1 MYIPVDRETKFRL
14 PVPNE
19 DGDLREHRIVKCIAS
34 NREKIFMAIV
44 TSDCVYIWLAYPHLL
59 LCTLRI
65 SAGDVIERGT
75 LNKAYWN
82 YDSSHIVITTS
93 RNNLLIYK
101 VIVSSE
107 NCYNLI
113 DPPDVHFRR
122 SSQELFLRGPRPSL
136 SLFPSIVVNL
146 AAPASCCVPLREE
159 LFVCLRNGFIH
170 HISWDGQVRAEYSLK
185 LSGVPFAHDQLQS
198 KPDFVTDQTVH
209 VIDAVY
215 APLVGGYCIVLSDGR
230 AALLTSSDSRFH
242 PNSVLGVWALNM
254 KDATC
259 TDVNH
264 KFRLL
269 TFGCANGDVAAYHL
283 DDADGS
289 LVQTFRVA
297 LKVQNGPDVAN
308 RVGNVS
314 GMQVLTN
321 GGAFVAV
328 WSSKAPASNG
338 CASSNSQLPPTLAVF
353 TPFGTQT
360 WCSLESITDGNG
372 TSVSYTSVDWGPE
385 GYHLWLGRSDGLAI
399 LPMAR
404 SAALCNPVMDHTNHI
419 VLLCSSRI
427 LISSKREREGNAS
440 APHAVWSTLNP
451 PHEYI
456 ASNWPIRYAAVDQ
469 DSAKTLVV
477 AGLRGLAHCTLP
489 TGRWKIFG
497 NESHEA
503 SLMVTG
509 GVLIWGGTVGTA
521 CYDVDSTR
529 EQLRFYPLNKKLDN
543 RYASIH
549 ELECRVIMMS
559 LRSDALVTF
568 DIDGRIMMYHL
579 EKKGDS
585 ADEPIK
591 VLVDQIA
598 EIRVGDLVTHP
609 ACLVSIHLT
618 QLSLDSSASSFFTG
632 VDTVLINVSG
642 RLLTLN
648 PHKST
653 KDVEMDEPFQLNQ
666 PIMVAS
672 FVEQIWHYRAVTDEE
687 PKGLPHL
694 INALWINCG
703 SRGMRVW
710 LPLISAR
717 RGMTSQDTS
726 FISKRIM
733 LPFELDICPLVICSN
748 DCLAVGVESLPTSFY
763 SGSKRAAVLY
773 SLHRNSEVFAHH
785 ILRQL
790 LKRNLG
796 VFALEVAAAC
806 RGLPHFP
813 HSLELLL
820 HGVLEEEATSSEPI
834 PDPLLPRCVA
844 FIQEFPEFLRTV
856 AHCARKTELA
866 LWSSLFAVTGSPNDL
881 FEVCLRDSQLHTAA
895 SYLIVLQS
903 IESTQTSQ
911 EQALRLL
918 REALSAG
925 EWSIAKDMV
934 RFTRAIGLED
944 MDSPARTPPPSRTS
958 SRRHAASINSVAEAD
973 DLVFARFQAAG
984 RISKVRHSHADSR
997 ETNRKDS
1004 TGSSGKKAAARV
1016 ASNDNAPPSPT
1027 QANPV
1032 AEKMNAI
1039 LDGHAAHLL
1048 EEYCIRD
1055 LGFFVS
1061 ALDLDIYQV
1070 LSPAVRKSVH
1080 EFPLAL
1086 TRVHSQFSW
1095 PYPVAS
1101 KKMVD
1106 QLEKRLGSMRCSRS
1120 AISLNGPVLT
1130 ELTKSSKDSDITP
1143 TATVGSQEKSD
1154 LRAGSS
1160 SPSGDSTTIEFA
1172 HLLPVREN
1180 GNHIE
1185 ACSSTLG
1192 SPGSSMTQFFDTP
1205 DGRGANTSDW
1215 QGVTLLV
1222 GEHSSGGSADSL
1234 AQMSQLISWLSNA
1247 GCLDWVFILCV
1258 VSRDIVRLRAEINV
1272 ESVKKVGTEAF
1283 KHMMCGCGELLEWA
1297 TQNCLG
1303 YVSILRVFAAH
1314 LEIVAEAVGLS
1325 RKHFTKRT
1333 SSQDGGLHTNNK
1345 SPPFKLASPPSENSL
1360 RASRTMAGG
1369 PKLRETFGIPGR
1381 RGRERTVGTPACC
1394 IEGVCRLDFH
1404 YFIKYCMAETP
1415 QLVKGRADVKLKNA
1429 TMVGVEVKESKVTNI
1444 QAYSLLIG
1452 HLFVGD
1458 IIVAVNGVK
1467 ITNTDEFIKALNSKL
1482 PGVVAIEYLRDEM
1495 CTCDVKPLPAIKPGC
1510 ELFEVTITWRSGGTP
1525 IGLLIHRNFSGRV
1538 VVAMVES
1545 GCTASKVVK
1554 PGDVLVK
1561 VNDKELI
1568 MESINSSKRVS
1579 LTLERLTFLTAGTP
1593 PLPSPR
1599 QQGSSVP
1606 SSKVPD
1612 ASGLKSPIRRG
1623 SPNNF
1628 KLSAPPINTKVD
1640 VALPAD
1646 VLAILEANKNFF
1658 MVQCTLPPC
1667 LKKSKGSVSTAHLEV
1682 APVPHTE
1689 TSIPYDPSPK
1699 PLKVTPKREGPKDGR
1714 ATMRIRTRSFR
1725 QLAEEA
1731 DSAAH

>member
-1 MYIPVDRETKFRL
+1 
-14 PVPNE
+14 
-19 DGDLREHRIVKCIAS
+19 
-34 NREKIFMAIV
+34 
-44 TSDCVYIWLAYPHLL
+44 
-59 LCTLRI
+59 
-65 SAGDVIERGT
+65 
-75 LNKAYWN
+75 
-82 YDSSHIVITTS
+82 TS

-404 SAALCNPVMDHTNHI
+404 SAALCNPVM
-419 VLLCSSRI
+419 
-427 LISSKREREGNAS
+427 
-440 APHAVWSTLNP
+440 
-451 PHEYI
+451 
-456 ASNWPIRYAAVDQ
+456 
-469 DSAKTLVV
+469 
-477 AGLRGLAHCTLP
+477 
-489 TGRWKIFG
+489 
-497 NESHEA
+497 EA

-881 FEVCLRDSQLHTAA
+881 FEVCLRDGQLHTAA

-1055 LGFFVS
+1055 LGMLFNSF
-1061 ALDLDIYQV
+1061 
-1070 LSPAVRKSVH
+1070 
-1080 EFPLAL
+1080 
-1086 TRVHSQFSW
+1086 W
-1095 PYPVAS
+1095 
-1101 KKMVD
+1101 
-1106 QLEKRLGSMRCSRS
+1106 
-1120 AISLNGPVLT
+1120 N
-1130 ELTKSSKDSDITP
+1130 
-1143 TATVGSQEKSD
+1143 
-1154 LRAGSS
+1154 
-1160 SPSGDSTTIEFA
+1160 
-1172 HLLPVREN
+1172 LP
-1180 GNHIE
+1180 GM
-1185 ACSSTLG
+1185 
-1192 SPGSSMTQFFDTP
+1192 PGID
-1205 DGRGANTSDW
+1205 
-1215 QGVTLLV
+1215 
-1222 GEHSSGGSADSL
+1222 
-1234 AQMSQLISWLSNA
+1234 
-1247 GCLDWVFILCV
+1247 
-1258 VSRDIVRLRAEINV
+1258 
-1272 ESVKKVGTEAF
+1272 
-1283 KHMMCGCGELLEWA
+1283 
-1297 TQNCLG
+1297 
-1303 YVSILRVFAAH
+1303 Y
-1314 LEIVAEAVGLS
+1314 
-1325 RKHFTKRT
+1325 
-1333 SSQDGGLHTNNK
+1333 
-1345 SPPFKLASPPSENSL
+1345 
-1360 RASRTMAGG
+1360 
-1369 PKLRETFGIPGR
+1369 
-1381 RGRERTVGTPACC
+1381 
-1394 IEGVCRLDFH
+1394 
-1404 YFIKYCMAETP
+1404 
-1415 QLVKGRADVKLKNA
+1415 
-1429 TMVGVEVKESKVTNI
+1429 TNI
-1444 QAYSLLIG
+1444 
-1452 HLFVGD
+1452 
-1458 IIVAVNGVK
+1458 
-1467 ITNTDEFIKALNSKL
+1467 
-1482 PGVVAIEYLRDEM
+1482 
-1495 CTCDVKPLPAIKPGC
+1495 
-1510 ELFEVTITWRSGGTP
+1510 
-1525 IGLLIHRNFSGRV
+1525 
-1538 VVAMVES
+1538 
-1545 GCTASKVVK
+1545 
-1554 PGDVLVK
+1554 
-1561 VNDKELI
+1561 
-1568 MESINSSKRVS
+1568 
-1579 LTLERLTFLTAGTP
+1579 
-1593 PLPSPR
+1593 
-1599 QQGSSVP
+1599 
-1606 SSKVPD
+1606 
-1612 ASGLKSPIRRG
+1612 
-1623 SPNNF
+1623 
-1628 KLSAPPINTKVD
+1628 
-1640 VALPAD
+1640 
-1646 VLAILEANKNFF
+1646 
-1658 MVQCTLPPC
+1658 
-1667 LKKSKGSVSTAHLEV
+1667 
-1682 APVPHTE
+1682 
-1689 TSIPYDPSPK
+1689 
-1699 PLKVTPKREGPKDGR
+1699 
-1714 ATMRIRTRSFR
+1714 
-1725 QLAEEA
+1725 
-1731 DSAAH
+1731 

>member
-19 DGDLREHRIVKCIAS
+19 DGDLREHRVVKCIAS

-101 VIVSSE
+101 VLVSSE

-136 SLFPSIVVNL
+136 SLSPSIVVNL
-146 AAPASCCVPLREE
+146 AASATCCVPLREE

-170 HISWDGQVRAEYSLK
+170 HISWDGQVRAEYSIR
-185 LSGVPFAHDQLQS
+185 LSAVPFAHDQLQS
-198 KPDFVTDQTVH
+198 KPEFVTDQTVH

-242 PNSVLGVWALNM
+242 PNSILGVWALNM

-269 TFGCANGDVAAYHL
+269 TFGCVNGDVAAYHL

-308 RVGNVS
+308 RVGSVS
-314 GMQVLTN
+314 GIQVLTN

-328 WSSKAPASNG
+328 WSAKVLTSNG
-338 CASSNSQLPPTLAVF
+338 SETRTSQLPPTLAVF

-360 WCSLESITDGNG
+360 WCSLESITDSDGAP
-372 TSVSYTSVDWGPE
+372 SVSYTSVDWGPE

-404 SAALCNPVMDHTNHI
+404 SAALCNPIMVCLYTM
-419 VLLCSSRI
+419 L
-427 LISSKREREGNAS
+427 
-440 APHAVWSTLNP
+440 P
-451 PHEYI
+451 
-456 ASNWPIRYAAVDQ
+456 YAAVDQ
-469 DSAKTLVV
+469 DSVKTLVV

-489 TGRWKIFG
+489 AGRWKIFG

-509 GVLIWGGTVGTA
+509 GVMVWRGTVGTA
-521 CYDVDSTR
+521 CYDVDSSR
-529 EQLRFYPLNKKLDN
+529 EQLRFYPLSKKLDN
-543 RYASIH
+543 HYASFH
-549 ELECRVIMMS
+549 DLECRVIMMS
-559 LRSDALVTF
+559 SRSDALVTF

-579 EKKGDS
+579 WLKGDS
-585 ADEPIK
+585 GDDSHK
-591 VLVDQIA
+591 VCVDRIA

-618 QLSLDSSASSFFTG
+618 QLSLDSSATSFFTG

-648 PHKST
+648 PHKPT
-653 KDVEMDEPFQLNQ
+653 KEVESDEPFQLSQ

-703 SRGMRVW
+703 SRGMRV
-710 LPLISAR
+710 
-717 RGMTSQDTS
+717 
-726 FISKRIM
+726 
-733 LPFELDICPLVICSN
+733 
-748 DCLAVGVESLPTSFY
+748 
-763 SGSKRAAVLY
+763 
-773 SLHRNSEVFAHH
+773 FAHH

-806 RGLPHFP
+806 RDLPHFA

-881 FEVCLRDSQLHTAA
+881 FE
-895 SYLIVLQS
+895 
-903 IESTQTSQ
+903 
-911 EQALRLL
+911 QALRLL

-934 RFTRAIGLED
+934 RFTRAIGSED

-958 SRRHAASINSVAEAD
+958 SRRHAASVNSVAEAD

-997 ETNRKDS
+997 ETIRKDS
-1004 TGSSGKKAAARV
+1004 TGSSGRKTAARI
-1016 ASNDNAPPSPT
+1016 ASNDMAPPSPT
-1027 QANPV
+1027 QINPI

-1039 LDGHAAHLL
+1039 LDSHATHLL

-1055 LGFFVS
+1055 LGFFLS
-1061 ALDLDIYQV
+1061 ALDLDIPRV
-1070 LSPAVRKSVH
+1070 LSPAKRKPVQD
-1080 EFPLAL
+1080 FPLAL
-1086 TRVHSQFSW
+1086 TRLHSQFSW

-1101 KKMVD
+1101 KKVVD
-1106 QLEKRLGSMRCSRS
+1106 QLEKKFGSMRCSRS
-1120 AISLNGPVLT
+1120 TMSLNGAAVNDMARASHQVFP
-1130 ELTKSSKDSDITP
+1130 KA
-1143 TATVGSQEKSD
+1143 TADSQEKNDGRVS
-1154 LRAGSS
+1154 SS
-1160 SPSGDSTTIEFA
+1160 SPSGDSATIEDA
-1172 HLLPVREN
+1172 RLVPVREN
-1180 GNHIE
+1180 GNHFD
-1185 ACSSTLG
+1185 APCSTLG
-1192 SPGSSMTQFFDTP
+1192 SPCSSMTHFLDSP
-1205 DGRGANTSDW
+1205 DGRIISADDW

-1222 GEHSSGGSADSL
+1222 GENSSRGSEDSF
-1234 AQMSQLISWLSNA
+1234 AQMLQLMSWFSSA
-1247 GCLDWVFILCV
+1247 SCIDWVFLLCV
-1258 VSRDIVRLRAEINV
+1258 VSRDVVRLRGEINV
-1272 ESVKKVGTEAF
+1272 ESVKKAGVEAYQRT
-1283 KHMMCGCGELLEWA
+1283 MCGCGELVEWA
-1297 TQNCLG
+1297 AQNWYEFVL
-1303 YVSILRVFAAH
+1303 LVFD
-1314 LEIVAEAVGLS
+1314 
-1325 RKHFTKRT
+1325 R
-1333 SSQDGGLHTNNK
+1333 
-1345 SPPFKLASPPSENSL
+1345 
-1360 RASRTMAGG
+1360 
-1369 PKLRETFGIPGR
+1369 
-1381 RGRERTVGTPACC
+1381 
-1394 IEGVCRLDFH
+1394 
-1404 YFIKYCMAETP
+1404 
-1415 QLVKGRADVKLKNA
+1415 
-1429 TMVGVEVKESKVTNI
+1429 
-1444 QAYSLLIG
+1444 
-1452 HLFVGD
+1452 
-1458 IIVAVNGVK
+1458 
-1467 ITNTDEFIKALNSKL
+1467 
-1482 PGVVAIEYLRDEM
+1482 
-1495 CTCDVKPLPAIKPGC
+1495 
-1510 ELFEVTITWRSGGTP
+1510 
-1525 IGLLIHRNFSGRV
+1525 
-1538 VVAMVES
+1538 
-1545 GCTASKVVK
+1545 
-1554 PGDVLVK
+1554 
-1561 VNDKELI
+1561 
-1568 MESINSSKRVS
+1568 
-1579 LTLERLTFLTAGTP
+1579 
-1593 PLPSPR
+1593 
-1599 QQGSSVP
+1599 
-1606 SSKVPD
+1606 
-1612 ASGLKSPIRRG
+1612 
-1623 SPNNF
+1623 
-1628 KLSAPPINTKVD
+1628 
-1640 VALPAD
+1640 
-1646 VLAILEANKNFF
+1646 
-1658 MVQCTLPPC
+1658 
-1667 LKKSKGSVSTAHLEV
+1667 
-1682 APVPHTE
+1682 
-1689 TSIPYDPSPK
+1689 
-1699 PLKVTPKREGPKDGR
+1699 
-1714 ATMRIRTRSFR
+1714 
-1725 QLAEEA
+1725 
-1731 DSAAH
+1731 